1 MGQSV
6 NKKTLSEV
14 FGISEPTF
22 TKYQK
27 QGLPFMRGRSKG
39 NSNTYDTED
48 VFRWLISKERSVRLR
63 ENEYCR
69 HRNSTVVYITYITN
83 GYFKHIHTWNIR
95 INIRC

>member
-48 VFRWLISKERSVRLR
+48 VFRWLISKELSVRQEDGSIDTEQER
-63 ENEYCR
+63 GRTPRTE
-69 HRNSTVVYITYITN
+69 
-83 GYFKHIHTWNIR
+83 
-95 INIRC
+95 RCA